1 MTLHVS
7 SLDKRFCSRDYT
19 TLKESFYL
27 GLILY
32 MALPFAQVSNVCG
45 EYKTLPPTRFPRI
58 LTDDCTIS
66 RKFSFWALSLAHED
80 DGKLFSTIYNG
91 VRTVPFHVTL
101 DDEWRYRGEDDYQ
114 HQNESSMGS
123 FQVLWVGSG
132 FWVFGLGWG
141 RWVWFDPYPTWHR
154 NMLYTELCFSTLT

>member
-1 MTLHVS
+1 
-7 SLDKRFCSRDYT
+7 
-19 TLKESFYL
+19 
-27 GLILY
+27 

-58 LTDDCTIS
+58 LTEDCTIS

-101 DDEWRYRGEDDYQ
+101 DDEWRYCGEDNYQ

-132 FWVFGLGWG
+132 FWVFGFGLGSLG
-141 RWVWFDPYPTWHR
+141 LVWPLPDLTQEHA
-154 NMLYTELCFSTLT
+154 LYWTLFLNLNLSSVSDYRSNKPSRIKVFHF